1 MRGFLVGLVEGNCRL
16 IGPLAA
22 LLNLH
27 RAYFAVAL
35 DERPTELSSHRYVP
49 SVLATYRSAWRLG
62 KSLQLVWAKYPD
74 SISRVGLMWSQG
86 LSAAVSL
93 FHTTS
98 QGMN

>member
-1 MRGFLVGLVEGNCRL
+1 MLPANRLVA
-16 IGPLAA
+16 AA
-22 LLNLH
+22 LVVLL
-27 RAYFAVAL
+27 ALLQFAVAL

-86 LSAAVSL
+86 LSAAVNAVP
-93 FHTTS
+93 HPIPRTS
-98 QGMN
+98 

>member
-1 MRGFLVGLVEGNCRL
+1 MGFCLLWRSRWLMAEF
-16 IGPLAA
+16 AA

-27 RAYFAVAL
+27 RAYFAAAL

-86 LSAAVSL
+86 LSAAVNSVP
-93 FHTTS
+93 HPIPRTS
-98 QGMN
+98 